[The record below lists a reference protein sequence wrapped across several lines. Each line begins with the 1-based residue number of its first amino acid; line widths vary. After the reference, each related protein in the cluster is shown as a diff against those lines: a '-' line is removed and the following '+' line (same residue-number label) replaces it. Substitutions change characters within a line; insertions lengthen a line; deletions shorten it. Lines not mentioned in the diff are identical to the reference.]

1 VRRTPNYVIGTPAG
15 GKREYQVLEVTLQK
29 YKSNNWQGMVCY
41 TYNDAHGNTNSD
53 SNADF
58 QDDWVAIDPRAPDMW
73 SRQPG
78 NIEHQFK
85 AWGSYEFDFG
95 LELSAVFNWNSGII

>member
-15 GKREYQVLEVTLQK
+15 GKREYQGLEVTLQK
-29 YKSNNWQGMVCY
+29 FKSNNWQGMLSY

-58 QDDWVAIDPRAPDMW
+58 QGDWLAIDPRAPRCGAASQATSSTS
-73 SRQPG
+73 SRPG
-78 NIEHQFK
+78 ARMNSI
-85 AWGSYEFDFG
+85 
-95 LELSAVFNWNSGII
+95 SASS